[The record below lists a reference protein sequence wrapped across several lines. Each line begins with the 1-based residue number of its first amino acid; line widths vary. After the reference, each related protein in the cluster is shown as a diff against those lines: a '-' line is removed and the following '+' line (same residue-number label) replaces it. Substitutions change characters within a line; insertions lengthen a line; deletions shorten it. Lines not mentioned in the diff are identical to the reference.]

1 MVAMALIKCP
11 ECYTEVSTSAYN
23 CPKCGGGGS

>member
-1 MVAMALIKCP
+1 MALIKCP

-23 CPKCGGGGS
+23 CPKCGGGS